1 MTPFKLIYTIV
12 MGIIFAVSF
21 DNITKSRF
29 SFIER
34 IILSSGIVLGTVI
47 TIFTV
52 DVLFFPFIITTFF
65 LVDKIRNKRTN
76 LKSGLNSVLV
86 LLNFFICDVIANI
99 INTILFDNKS
109 RESIFGYTFYLILT
123 SVFAITFSKII
134 QFTIQKDISRDKT
147 KSYSYY
153 FVLGNVI
160 FSLLIVSLSFITNKV
175 LNVTDVRI
183 YLINLLLFLAYISSS
198 IFMSYIFNKYTLNEM
213 ELSIRE
219 EEVERMEEYSKT
231 IEELYENM
239 RKFKHDYK
247 NILLSLYEFIEEK
260 KYDDLEKYYKENI
273 LETESYVNSSD
284 YTIKLKNIKITPIK
298 ALIASKLIRAT
309 NNKINVFVDVSDEI
323 LRIPINYIDAIRIL
337 GNLLD
342 NAIEGAL
349 ETEEKCLNFGVV
361 YKGSSIVFII
371 ENSCRQD
378 IHPIYKLLEKG
389 FSTKGNNRGM
399 GLSSVKQ
406 IVNEDENLT
415 LNIEVNNGIFRIELW
430 MRVT

>member
-1 MTPFKLIYTIV
+1 M
-12 MGIIFAVSF
+12 
-21 DNITKSRF
+21 
-29 SFIER
+29 
-34 IILSSGIVLGTVI
+34 
-47 TIFTV
+47 
-52 DVLFFPFIITTFF
+52 
-65 LVDKIRNKRTN
+65 
-76 LKSGLNSVLV
+76 

-219 EEVERMEEYSKT
+219 EEVEQMEEYSKT

-378 IHPIYKLLEKG
+378 IPPIYKLLEKG

>member
-1 MTPFKLIYTIV
+1 

-52 DVLFFPFIITTFF
+52 DVLFFPFILTTFF

-183 YLINLLLFLAYISSS
+183 YLIDLLLFLAYISSS

-378 IHPIYKLLEKG
+378 IPPIYKLLEKG

>member
-1 MTPFKLIYTIV
+1 
-12 MGIIFAVSF
+12 
-21 DNITKSRF
+21 
-29 SFIER
+29 
-34 IILSSGIVLGTVI
+34 
-47 TIFTV
+47 
-52 DVLFFPFIITTFF
+52 
-65 LVDKIRNKRTN
+65 
-76 LKSGLNSVLV
+76 
-86 LLNFFICDVIANI
+86 
-99 INTILFDNKS
+99 
-109 RESIFGYTFYLILT
+109 
-123 SVFAITFSKII
+123 
-134 QFTIQKDISRDKT
+134 
-147 KSYSYY
+147 
-153 FVLGNVI
+153 
-160 FSLLIVSLSFITNKV
+160 
-175 LNVTDVRI
+175 
-183 YLINLLLFLAYISSS
+183 
-198 IFMSYIFNKYTLNEM
+198 M

-378 IHPIYKLLEKG
+378 IPPIYKLLEKG

>member
-52 DVLFFPFIITTFF
+52 DVLFFPFILTTFF

-183 YLINLLLFLAYISSS
+183 YLIDLLLFLAYISSS

-378 IHPIYKLLEKG
+378 IPPIYKLLEKG